1 MKSNFK
7 LKFQFYIISLIILFV
22 LAIIVDYKCQLIGTG
37 KFVSVN
43 LFSIACFV
51 FILLG
56 FFFTINERSSV
67 RARKSRGLTM
77 LPNMKNE
84 LRKIIETIEK
94 WDN

>member
-1 MKSNFK
+1 
-7 LKFQFYIISLIILFV
+7 
-22 LAIIVDYKCQLIGTG
+22 
-37 KFVSVN
+37 
-43 LFSIACFV
+43 
-51 FILLG
+51 LLG